1 MAVNRG
7 TEAYDLSLFEKRP
20 AKIVALETN
29 KKVQREKQRRNV
41 IQSLL
46 NTVATLCVAAIA
58 LSVVGMLIFSRIRL
72 TEMDDKIK
80 DIDKQLVVLKSE
92 QIRLNDELS
101 RKTSTK
107 SVEEYA
113 YNELGM
119 QKIESSQIEY
129 IASNNTD
136 KAVIVEKEDKNVLEA
151 AGSAIVNFFTGLAYL
166 FE

>member
-1 MAVNRG
+1 
-7 TEAYDLSLFEKRP
+7 
-20 AKIVALETN
+20 
-29 KKVQREKQRRNV
+29 
-41 IQSLL
+41 
-46 NTVATLCVAAIA
+46 
-58 LSVVGMLIFSRIRL
+58 
-72 TEMDDKIK
+72 MDDKIK

>member
-20 AKIVALETN
+20 AKIVEFETN
-29 KKVQREKQRRNV
+29 KKAQREKQRRNA
-41 IQSLL
+41 IQSFL
-46 NTVATLCVAAIA
+46 NTAATLCVAAVA
-58 LSVVGMLIFSRIRL
+58 LMVIGVLIFSRIRL
-72 TEMDDKIK
+72 TELDNKIK
-80 DIDKQLVVLKSE
+80 DMDKRLVVLNSE
-92 QIRLNDELS
+92 TIRLNDELA

-129 IASNNTD
+129 IVSDNTD
-136 KAVIVEKEDKNVLEA
+136 KAVIVKKEDKNVLEA